1 MALTV
6 GRDRVGDWA
15 ALECDAPGCDV
26 HVSGRPAERMTGYDL
41 AYCVV
46 EMAVDLGW
54 ALRGGSWCPEHRID
68 SRRHRVT
75 VGDGF
80 PWVHVAR
87 GGSQAN

>member
-6 GRDRVGDWA
+6 GRDRGGDWA
-15 ALECDAPGCDV
+15 SLECDAPGCDV
-26 HVSGRPAERMTGYDL
+26 HVSGRPAEPMTGYDL
-41 AYCVV
+41 ACCVV

-54 ALRGGSWCPEHRID
+54 ALRGGSYCPDHRID
-68 SRRHRVT
+68 RPGRRLT

-80 PWVHVAR
+80 PWVRVAH